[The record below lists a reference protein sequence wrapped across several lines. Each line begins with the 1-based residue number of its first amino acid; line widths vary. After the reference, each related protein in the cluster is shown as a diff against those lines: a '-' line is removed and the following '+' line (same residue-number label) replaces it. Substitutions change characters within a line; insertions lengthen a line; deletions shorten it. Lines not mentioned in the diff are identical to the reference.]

1 MNSLTI
7 SELAIATKGK
17 LVIGNE
23 SDTINDVVI
32 DSRKADKDNVFVAVI
47 GENLDGHQF
56 MQSAYENGCKTFIKN
71 ASSSIKLNS
80 SDINLIEVKDT
91 QIALGDIAKYYKEKF
106 DIPYIGVTGSVGKT
120 TTRDM
125 IYATVSS
132 RFNTLKNQ
140 GT

>member
-23 SDTINDVVI
+23 SDTINDIVI
-32 DSRKADKDNVFVAVI
+32 DSRKANKDNVFVAVI

-71 ASSSIKLNS
+71 ASTMGAGPLIVILTEVFGLHNS
-80 SDINLIEVKDT
+80 NPL
-91 QIALGDIAKYYKEKF
+91 
-106 DIPYIGVTGSVGKT
+106 
-120 TTRDM
+120 
-125 IYATVSS
+125 
-132 RFNTLKNQ
+132 
-140 GT
+140 

>member
-71 ASSSIKLNS
+71 ASSSTPI
-80 SDINLIEVKDT
+80 
-91 QIALGDIAKYYKEKF
+91 LGFTIFAKYSISLKC
-106 DIPYIGVTGSVGKT
+106 DIPISITAHS
-120 TTRDM
+120 
-125 IYATVSS
+125 
-132 RFNTLKNQ
+132 
-140 GT
+140 